1 MIFGWK
7 RPPDPDSERG
17 AVIRALSHS
26 LKLAGSAASGL
37 TARDGKGGQ
46 TREVGRV
53 LPTFQSKEGHSLP
66 LPTKETFPQHRVF
79 VFLLQVA
86 QLTDFEGI
94 HTCEGHVLRTMEK
107 SRRGFLTAG

>member
-7 RPPDPDSERG
+7 QPPDPDSERG
-17 AVIRALSHS
+17 AVIGALSHS

-66 LPTKETFPQHRVF
+66 LPTKETFPQHRA
-79 VFLLQVA
+79 FLLQVA
-86 QLTDFEGI
+86 QLTEFEGF
-94 HTCEGHVLRTMEK
+94 HTCQGHVLRTMEK
-107 SRRGFLTAG
+107 RRRGFLTAG